1 MTEQPQPIADVST
14 VTPAQ
19 RAQILREESVW
30 IEEDWLDGC
39 FDGGV
44 KDLMVALSTRIE
56 DLEGATTAS
65 LW

>member
-1 MTEQPQPIADVST
+1 MTEQQHPIADVST

-44 KDLMVALSTRIE
+44 KDLMGALSTRIK